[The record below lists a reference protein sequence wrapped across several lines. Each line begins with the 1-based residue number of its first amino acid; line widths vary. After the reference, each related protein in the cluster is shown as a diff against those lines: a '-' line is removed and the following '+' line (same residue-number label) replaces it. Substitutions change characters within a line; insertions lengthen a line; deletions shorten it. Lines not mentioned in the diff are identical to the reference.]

1 MKKRYFN
8 FWYVSVILY
17 SSAIVVCA
25 EKNND
30 RERGQRTAQYRKSI
44 NERKKKQ
51 RWLWNAAK
59 IVGPL
64 GLMALG
70 AYQWYKSSSINI
82 EQQTITPP
90 PVPLITQEISF
101 QPQQPETAL
110 PTLMEP
116 KKQLAT
122 PEDVAKYFKA
132 SKAYGA
138 SAVYFS
144 ILALFDPFFYPY
156 VAAMYMGS
164 LYYGFKGVQPRLNPI
179 VLDEIRIITDE
190 LPY

>member
-1 MKKRYFN
+1 MLLC
-8 FWYVSVILY
+8 SL
-17 SSAIVVCA
+17 AIVVCA

-30 RERGQRTAQYRKSI
+30 RELDQRITQNRKTI
-44 NERKKKQ
+44 NERQNKQ

-70 AYQWYKSSSINI
+70 AYQWYKSSPINI
-82 EQQTITPP
+82 EQQTITLP
-90 PVPLITQEISF
+90 PVPLITQEAPSITQEIPLLTSV
-101 QPQQPETAL
+101 
-110 PTLMEP
+110 EP

-156 VAAMYMGS
+156 VAATYMGS
-164 LYYGFKGVQPRLNPI
+164 LYYGLKGVQPRLYP
-179 VLDEIRIITDE
+179 VSLQEIIITPPD